1 VSAITVLT
9 PLQLNA
15 GAGLLQN
22 QGISVSSSFTA
33 AIDTYQAIPIISTL
47 WSAIELAA
55 SGNAISNTTIATMES
70 LTANSCPALS
80 DSVPTGYSITVQVD
94 PPGFS
99 GALSTVA
106 NSYIPSGDI
115 SRFAQAFSI
124 AESYAYQTN
133 LFVNTAVNSQTYLG
147 NTFTNMNDMI
157 TGDVTSVNLA
167 TSAFGSDLKNL
178 GQLIDLS
185 ELDNLGSPLAL
196 VQRLLN
202 LVGDIPLL
210 SLIFVSEGVPEEI
223 VININNPTISISDS
237 VQKLLYQAMTKIK
250 GDLLT
255 QILTVFGVT
264 TVNIETMAD
273 LLNPVKLF
281 PNSFQSLTTPTAN
294 GIRAIYTDP
303 TGSVNSNLLTE
314 LPEYVLR
321 TVV

>member
-1 VSAITVLT
+1 
-9 PLQLNA
+9 
-15 GAGLLQN
+15 
-22 QGISVSSSFTA
+22 
-33 AIDTYQAIPIISTL
+33 
-47 WSAIELAA
+47 
-55 SGNAISNTTIATMES
+55 
-70 LTANSCPALS
+70 
-80 DSVPTGYSITVQVD
+80 
-94 PPGFS
+94 
-99 GALSTVA
+99 
-106 NSYIPSGDI
+106 
-115 SRFAQAFSI
+115 
-124 AESYAYQTN
+124 
-133 LFVNTAVNSQTYLG
+133 
-147 NTFTNMNDMI
+147 MNDMI

-223 VININNPTISISDS
+223 VININNPTIFISDS